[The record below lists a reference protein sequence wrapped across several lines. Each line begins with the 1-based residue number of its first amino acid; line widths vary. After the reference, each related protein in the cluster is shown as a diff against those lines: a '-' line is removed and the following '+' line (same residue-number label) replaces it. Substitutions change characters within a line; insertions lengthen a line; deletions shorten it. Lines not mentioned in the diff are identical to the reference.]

1 MVPCWPGIART
12 SEWRVTLSSYSSL
25 QHSGSI
31 HLRLDPEEQAPG
43 SRAEGITMHLG
54 TQGWLQGDIPL
65 GTDLEEELAGP
76 EWEFEERKLVSE
88 GF

>member
-1 MVPCWPGIART
+1 
-12 SEWRVTLSSYSSL
+12 
-25 QHSGSI
+25 
-31 HLRLDPEEQAPG
+31 
-43 SRAEGITMHLG
+43 MHLG

-76 EWEFEERKLVSE
+76 EWEFEERKLMSE